1 MKKKSALF
9 LTILLCLITM
19 LAGCTSNK
27 SEVRSTSDEVATSK
41 EYLKI
46 KGYDEY
52 MATGNTGY
60 EDISYFN
67 IKNDIPI
74 IVLLCNKMMCNI
86 GVLKKIMLLK
96 LNLK

>member
-1 MKKKSALF
+1 MKRKSALF

-27 SEVRSTSDEVATSK
+27 SEVCSTSK

-52 MATGNTGY
+52 IATGNTGY

-67 IKNDIPI
+67 IKNNIPI

-86 GVLKKIMLLK
+86 GILKKIMLLK